1 MSGTIPRINKKQLN
15 SNNKNKFK
23 VRVIQ
28 LNTLTTNNKQLNNY
42 MFDFQLEEKV
52 WFWILLAIPVI
63 ILLFAVLQFWKYRTQ
78 KRFANSKLL
87 KRLSPNQSLF
97 KSILKIVVLCLAI
110 ACFAIALVN
119 PKIGTKLETVKRQG
133 VDIVF
138 AVDVSKSMLAED
150 VAPNRL
156 EKSKQ
161 LVTQIIN
168 NLASDRVGIIA
179 YAGKAFPQLPITTD
193 YASAKMFLNNMNT
206 DMLSSQGTAISE
218 AIELAKTYFDDEE
231 QTNRVL
237 IIISDGEDHGEM
249 ASNIAEEA
257 SDEGIRIFTI
267 GVGDVKGGPIPIKR
281 NGILLNYKKDNQG
294 ETVVTKLNEE
304 TLKDI
309 ADEANGAYINGNNTA
324 DVIKEIKEILNNM
337 DKTEFEAKEFA
348 DYKDQFQWF
357 LGFGVFFLFLDIFFL
372 ERKTGWLKRLNLFNE
387 NF

>member
-1 MSGTIPRINKKQLN
+1 
-15 SNNKNKFK
+15 
-23 VRVIQ
+23 
-28 LNTLTTNNKQLNNY
+28 

-52 WFWILLAIPVI
+52 WFWILLVIPVI

-78 KRFANSKLL
+78 KRFANPKLL

-97 KSILKIVVLCLAI
+97 KSILKIVVLCLAV
-110 ACFAIALVN
+110 ACFAMALVN

-206 DMLSSQGTAISE
+206 DMLSSQGTAINE
-218 AIELAKTYFDDEE
+218 AIELAKTYYDNEE

-237 IIISDGEDHGEM
+237 IIISDGEDHSDV
-249 ASNIAEEA
+249 ASSVAEEA

-267 GVGDVKGGPIPIKR
+267 GVGDVKGGRIPIKR
-281 NGILLNYKKDNQG
+281 NGVLLNYKKDNQG
-294 ETVVTKLNEE
+294 ETVITKLNEE
-304 TLKDI
+304 TLKAI
-309 ADEANGAYINGNNTA
+309 AEEANGAYINGNNTA
-324 DVIKEIKEILNNM
+324 DVIKEVKDILNTM

-348 DYKDQFQWF
+348 DFKDQFQWF